1 MPRGSVASEMSATSN
16 STPAPGRG
24 ANLLVPVAADYL
36 AQTVSRQL
44 ADAINLGLFAVG
56 EQLPAEST
64 LAGQLG
70 VSTVTLRDALATLRR
85 QGLVETRRG
94 RNGGSFVV
102 GPAAAPA
109 DRLRNRLRELSVVEL
124 RDLSDEWT
132 AVSGAAARFAAARAS
147 EAEIAHLRALADD
160 LAGATDVV
168 QCVRANSRFGIE
180 LALASQSERLTRAE
194 VRLQAES
201 GELLWTSTDSPLDR
215 ADVAADLHRIADA
228 VADEDEITARD
239 LTEQRTRQNVRW
251 LIGAHLELS
260 DS

>member
-1 MPRGSVASEMSATSN
+1 MPRGNVASEMSALSN
-16 STPAPGRG
+16 STSAPARG

-56 EQLPAEST
+56 EQLPAETT

-70 VSTVTLRDALATLRR
+70 VSTVTLRDALAALRL

-102 GPAAAPA
+102 GPTAPPA

-147 EAEIAHLRALADD
+147 DGEVARLRTLADALAD
-160 LAGATDVV
+160 ATDVV
-168 QCVRANSRFGIE
+168 DRVRANSRFGIE
-180 LALASQSERLTRAE
+180 LALASQSERLTRSE

-201 GELLWTSTDSPLDR
+201 GELLWTSTDTPLDPGE
-215 ADVAADLHRIADA
+215 VSVDLHRIADA
-228 VADEDEITARD
+228 VAAEDELAARD
-239 LTEQRTRQNVRW
+239 LAEQRTRQNVRW
-251 LIGAHLELS
+251 LIAAHLELS
-260 DS
+260 DP